1 MIGLLLLR
9 NTMRIY
15 LSGTAN
21 LGDFLNG
28 LPVMSGISKTYGK
41 FELTIKKE
49 MRKFKG
55 IKEFL
60 MYQDLFTDVSF
71 DDEVFMY
78 GDIIK
83 MSSWPIRE
91 DKNDRYRPTETC
103 RYENY
108 MKDNYTMEFDVDD
121 DFTVETPKYD
131 ITVKD
136 SYYVGDRWAVGDID
150 DRRETHILAHLKDCE
165 FIDYDRPML
174 ENAYILKN
182 LKKPFI
188 TNFTG
193 IGMLADL
200 CDIPLYCVW
209 KAEDWKP
216 EFRVGDNDVSWDN
229 GKNIQQVFEKHF
241 YQGALAELVHAK
253 DLERYLK

>member
-15 LSGTAN
+15 LNGTAN

-108 MKDNYTMEFDVDD
+108 MKDNYTMQFDVDD
-121 DFTVETPKYD
+121 DFTVETPEYD
-131 ITVKD
+131 IDVKD
-136 SYYVGDRWAVGDID
+136 SYYVGDRWAVGEID
-150 DRRETHILAHLKDCE
+150 TRRETHILSHLTNCE
-165 FIDYDRPML
+165 FIDFDRTML
-174 ENAYILKN
+174 ENAYIIKN
-182 LKKPFI
+182 LTKPFI

-193 IGMLADL
+193 VGMLADL
-200 CDIPLYCVW
+200 LNKELYCVW

-216 EFRVGDNDVSWDN
+216 EHRVGNDVSWDN
-229 GKNIQQVFEKHF
+229 GKNINQVFEKHF
-241 YQGALAELVHAK
+241 YLNRKAKLIHASK
-253 DLERYLK
+253 LESLFI

>member
-1 MIGLLLLR
+1 MK
-9 NTMRIY
+9 IY

-28 LPVMSGISKTYGK
+28 MPVMSGVSKTYGK
-41 FELTIKKE
+41 YELFIRPE

-60 MYQDLFTDVSF
+60 MYQDLFKAVF
-71 DDEVFMY
+71 FQDEVFMY
-78 GDIIK
+78 GDIIQL
-83 MSSWPIRE
+83 SSWPMRE
-91 DKNDRYRPTETC
+91 DKNDSNRPIETC
-103 RYENY
+103 RYENWL
-108 MKDNYTMEFDVDD
+108 KDHYKMEFEVDD
-121 DFTVETPKYD
+121 NFIVKTPEYD

-136 SYYVGDRWAVGDID
+136 DYYVGDRWAVGEID
-150 DRRETHILAHLKDCE
+150 DRRETHILSHLNKYN
-165 FIDYDRPML
+165 FIDYDKPML
-174 ENAYILKN
+174 ENAYIIKN

-200 CDIPLYCVW
+200 CNVPLYCVW

-216 EFRVGDNDVSWDN
+216 EFRVGDNVSWDN
-229 GKNIQQVFEKHF
+229 GKDINKVFEKHF
-241 YQGALAELVHAK
+241 YLNRQAKLVHAK
-253 DLERYLK
+253 DLEALL

>member
-1 MIGLLLLR
+1 
-9 NTMRIY
+9 MRIY

-41 FELTIKKE
+41 YELTIRRE
-49 MRKFKG
+49 MEKFKG

-60 MYQDLFTDVSF
+60 MYQDLFTDVNF

-78 GDIIK
+78 GDVTH

-103 RYENY
+103 RYENF
-108 MKDNYTMEFDVDD
+108 MKDKYGMEFDVDD
-121 DFTVETPKYD
+121 DFTVETPEYD

-136 SYYVGDRWAVGDID
+136 TYYVGDRWAVGDID
-150 DRRETHILAHLKDCE
+150 DRRETHILSHLKDFE

-241 YQGALAELVHAK
+241 YQGALSKLVHAK
-253 DLERYLK
+253 ELESLLK